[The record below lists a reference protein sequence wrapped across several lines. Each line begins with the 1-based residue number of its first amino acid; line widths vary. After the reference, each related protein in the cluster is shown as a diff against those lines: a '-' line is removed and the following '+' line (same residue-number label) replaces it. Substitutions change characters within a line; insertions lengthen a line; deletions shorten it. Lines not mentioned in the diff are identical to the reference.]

1 METRKRKKKQRIRA
15 SIREPARS
23 NSIQSYTAY
32 HVRFMDR
39 YPTSKEKKAW
49 YVAYYDSNLLYLARY
64 IRLVE
69 KSVIRPGELYPL
81 CLMVTRVDPRTTRIV
96 C

>member
-1 METRKRKKKQRIRA
+1 MPACTHVYIVRTRAYFEAIQVTGRTKKKEKKNKERKKEKIVETRKRKKKQRIRT

-39 YPTSKEKKAW
+39 YPTSKEKKA
-49 YVAYYDSNLLYLARY
+49 
-64 IRLVE
+64 
-69 KSVIRPGELYPL
+69 
-81 CLMVTRVDPRTTRIV
+81 
-96 C
+96 